1 MAKKTATK
9 EVTKS
14 KAAISAKQLAD
25 FMGVEQNKV
34 QGLAAYCT
42 AAQQVCNAFAE
53 SELKESHVA
62 TMALLHCAVWLEQ
75 SKAKTVKELSKL
87 PLTVRYMVITAAEAD
102 KA

>member
-1 MAKKTATK
+1 MAKKAATK

-14 KAAISAKQLAD
+14 KAAISTQQLAD
-25 FMGVEQNKV
+25 FMGVDKSKV
-34 QGLAAYCT
+34 KGLAAYCE

-62 TMALLHCAVWLEQ
+62 SMALLHCAVWLEQ
-75 SKAKTVKELSKL
+75 SKAKTVEQLSKL
-87 PLTVRYMVITAAEAD
+87 PLTVRYMVITASEAD